1 MKDEEMFPLGGQVEI
16 PPDYKYLDVYLMGPP
31 EHHND
36 AFLARHPRMDLLRR
50 AKIFA
55 PFDALKGY
63 SEAIAAVQELYEE
76 QSAAEEERA

>member
-76 QSAAEEERA
+76 QSAAEEEWA